1 LGSASQFSAH
11 SNGIGVLAAVQSV
24 ETTVEF
30 GLELDQLDG
39 PDLLMFFEEPEG
51 FPNHLA
57 G

>member
-11 SNGIGVLAAVQSV
+11 SKGIGVLAAVQSV

-30 GLELDQLDG
+30 GLELGQLDG